1 MSNEFEE
8 YSREQ
13 LIAMLEESND
23 IVNALCDFMGAGAVY
38 HVYMKHE
45 DKGEEE

>member
-1 MSNEFEE
+1 MTNGFEE

-23 IVNALCDFMGAGAVY
+23 IVNALSDFMGADAVY
-38 HVYMKHE
+38 FVYMKHQ

>member
-1 MSNEFEE
+1 MSNYSE

-23 IVNALCDFMGAGAVY
+23 IVDAVSSFLGATVVADL
-38 HVYMKHE
+38 YMNHRRDEE
-45 DKGEEE
+45 DE